1 MIRYEELPP
10 DQRAVLSL
18 LLRQRKRYDEV
29 AAALGIQPAAVHD
42 RAHAALTVLA
52 PSQARLVEPAARE
65 RIGEYLLG
73 QQSPEEA
80 ATTKQY
86 LAGSTPAREWAR
98 TLAVELVKL
107 AAHSLPEIPAPAGP
121 MPPPTTP
128 APAVAAP
135 ASQGGATA
143 ADASAKPDGSSPQI
157 SRRGGALL
165 LAGIVVIAVVV
176 VAIVLSSG
184 GSGGSN
190 RSGNQAASR
199 SSTKNESSK
208 EEAGSHETNSSSP
221 STGSGASSTG
231 SGKGKVKLEKLAEMK
246 PTAVGSPAKGFAA
259 IVSKERAHA
268 VEIEANGLP
277 PTQGFSYVVWLV
289 GTNGEP
295 SALGRIPTVNSKGQV
310 KVIEALATSPS
321 SVKGIEISRETSA
334 HPKTPGTLVLK
345 GNFVGS

>member
-29 AAALGIQPAAVHD
+29 ASALGIQPAAVHD

-80 ATTKQY
+80 AATKQY
-86 LAGSTPAREWAR
+86 LADSTAAREWAR

-107 AAHSLPEIPAPAGP
+107 AAHSLPEIPAAAGP
-121 MPPPTTP
+121 VPPPATPAP

-135 ASQGGATA
+135 RSEGGAAA
-143 ADASAKPDGSSPQI
+143 ADASGKPDGTTPQI

-165 LAGIVVIAVVV
+165 LACIVVVAAVV

-199 SSTKNESSK
+199 SSTKNESAK
-208 EEAGSHETNSSSP
+208 EEAGSHETSSSSP
-221 STGSGASSTG
+221 STG

-259 IVSKERAHA
+259 IVSKEGAHA

-277 PTQGFSYVVWLV
+277 PTQGFSYVVWLT
-289 GTNGEP
+289 GANGEP
-295 SALGRIPTVNSKGQV
+295 STLGRIPSVNSKGQV

-334 HPKTPGTLVLK
+334 HPKSPGTLVLK
-345 GNFVGS
+345 GTFVGG